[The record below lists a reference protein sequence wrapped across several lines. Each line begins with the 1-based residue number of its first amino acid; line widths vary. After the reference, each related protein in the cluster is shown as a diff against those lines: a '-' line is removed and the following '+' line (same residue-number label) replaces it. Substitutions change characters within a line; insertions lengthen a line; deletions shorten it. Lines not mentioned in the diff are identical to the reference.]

1 MGRKTKRRKDKSL
14 ETEERQIVRE
24 FISQLEG
31 RVAVYIDAANLEK
44 SVKELGLT
52 PPSFKKGMR
61 WRASAKRW
69 TVDYLKLK
77 RFFAKNSDLRG
88 ISFYS
93 ARFGTPDHDAFLTFL
108 KNNGYR
114 PVTKEIKTIPEYKAT
129 ISRKCKYCGM
139 RNEVSIKF
147 RCVKCQ
153 KDNDVPIERKADFDV
168 EISVDAVDWINNYDT
183 LVLFSGDS
191 DFVYLTKYLKR
202 RGKQIVVLS
211 RRGHV
216 ADELRK
222 SKDVDY
228 YQDIFKLRKEFLKFN
243 P

>member
-1 MGRKTKRRKDKSL
+1 MVQGRK
-14 ETEERQIVRE
+14 IARE
-24 FISQLEG
+24 LVDQLQG

-44 SVKELGLT
+44 SVKELGLI
-52 PPSFKKGMR
+52 PPQFKKGMH
-61 WRASAKRW
+61 WRSSIKRW

-77 RFFAKNSDLRG
+77 KFFTKNSNLRG

-93 ARFGTPDHDAFLTFL
+93 ARFGTKDHDAFLTFL

-147 RCVKCQ
+147 KCVKCQ

-202 RGKQIVVLS
+202 RTKKIIILS

-222 SKDVDY
+222 SRNVDY
-228 YQDIFKLRKEFLKFN
+228 YQDIFKLRKEFLKF
-243 P
+243 